1 MGDDLAAGYLG
12 DVRLRYRRLKTLAD
26 GAAEQID
33 DQAFHAAL
41 DPEGNSVALLMKHL
55 AGNMR
60 SRWRDLFTS
69 DGEKPDR
76 DRDREFERELADTRA
91 AVLQGWDAGWQYLFD
106 ALESVGPE
114 DLARTVHIRGRPC
127 SAMEAINRQ
136 LAHYAY
142 HVGQIVF
149 LAKHFRGDDW
159 QTLSVPRGGS
169 RQFNESFRSAA
180 GAT

>member
-1 MGDDLAAGYLG
+1 MVDDLATGYLE
-12 DVRLRYRRLKTLAD
+12 DVRRRFRRLKRLAD

-41 DPEGNSVALLMKHL
+41 DPEANSVALLMKHL
-55 AGNMR
+55 SGNMR
-60 SRWRDLFTS
+60 SRWRDLFTA

-76 DRDREFERELADTRA
+76 DRDREFEREPADTRA
-91 AVLQGWDAGWQYLFD
+91 VVLQEWETGWRYLFG
-106 ALESVGPE
+106 ALESLGPE
-114 DLARTVHIRGRPC
+114 DLTRTIHIRGRPF

-149 LAKHFRGDDW
+149 LAKHFGGDDW

-169 RQFNESFRSAA
+169 GQFNESLRSAT